1 MKRRM
6 VEGFKGNA
14 TISSKINL
22 GMIKRY
28 YYLSAMKNLKISDDT
43 HQELKRFA
51 ANNNGKMTDF
61 ANNWIVYCL
70 TKFGHTFKVKKQQ
83 PKSKKP

>member
-1 MKRRM
+1 
-6 VEGFKGNA
+6 
-14 TISSKINL
+14 
-22 GMIKRY
+22 
-28 YYLSAMKNLKISDDT
+28 MKNLKISDDT

-70 TKFGHTFKVKKQQ
+70 TKFGHTFKPKKQS
-83 PKSKKP
+83 PKTKKS